1 MENVCTE
8 IYSWFKQSPA
18 RKEDLIDTI
27 NDFDDLVEKT
37 LLYFTITRWVLL
49 GKVIARILSEF
60 IHRIFALDVSPTISS
75 LIIFSVM
82 GTIM

>member
-49 GKVIARILSEF
+49 GKVISRILSKF
-60 IHRIFALDVSPTISS
+60 NNYSVFLIFHL
-75 LIIFSVM
+75 
-82 GTIM
+82 